1 MAKLMRAAGLA
12 GILAVF
18 GLVIGY
24 FSYRPSYTH
33 FPPDKAMIKISFT
46 LSGKP
51 KGKCHRRSRAE
62 LLKLAPNMRRLT
74 VCPRERLPVRV
85 ELMLDGKLLYRAS
98 LPPSG
103 LAKDGPS
110 RVYQGFTVAPG
121 KRRIVAR
128 LTDSNRTTGF
138 DYETTAEVVLR
149 SRQHFIVDFR
159 RDRGG
164 YIFR

>member
-1 MAKLMRAAGLA
+1 MTRLMHAAGLA
-12 GILAVF
+12 SILAVF
-18 GLVIGY
+18 GVLIGY
-24 FSYRPSYTH
+24 LSYRPSYTH
-33 FPPDKAMIKISFT
+33 FPPDKAMIKVSFT
-46 LSGKP
+46 LAGEP

-74 VCPRERLPVRV
+74 VCPRERVPVKV

-110 RVYQGFTVAPG
+110 RVYRGFTVAPG
-121 KRRIVAR
+121 RHRIVAR
-128 LTDSNRTTGF
+128 LIDSDRTKGF
-138 DYETTAEVVLR
+138 DYETSTEVVLR
-149 SRQHFIVDFR
+149 PRQHFIVDFR

-164 YIFR
+164 FVFR